1 MRTMKVLL
9 ALLLLIVP
17 LAGVQAQGLD
27 IGLVSGNEGSLPIVV
42 VPMPYQ
48 GSGGAPDTDVA
59 AVIRN
64 DLNRSGQFKS
74 LGVESIGEKPTRGS
88 EIRFP
93 TWRVLRQDFIV
104 VGRVLDASDG
114 GYRVEYELY
123 DVAKQQQMIGL
134 AVVGRA
140 KGMRDVA
147 HQISDQIYEKILGV
161 RGAFWTRVAYV
172 TASGLGNGMQYS
184 LMIA

>member
-1 MRTMKVLL
+1 MRRLL
-9 ALLLLIVP
+9 ALVLLLIP
-17 LAGVQAQGLD
+17 FATVQAQQGLD
-27 IGLVSGNEGSLPIVV
+27 IGLVTGNEGSLPITV

-48 GSGGAPDTDVA
+48 GSAGAPDTDVA

-74 LGVESIGEKPTRGS
+74 LAAESISEKPTRGS

-147 HQISDQIYEKILGV
+147 PQIARQI
-161 RGAFWTRVAYV
+161 
-172 TASGLGNGMQYS
+172 
-184 LMIA
+184 